1 MNFSAKIH
9 DYIQNNHGSREVY
22 PAPFTV
28 FLNAD
33 DKTYVEPDISVI
45 CDPSKLDD
53 RECNGAP
60 DWIIEVASSG
70 TKRIDYGIKL
80 FKYRSAG
87 VREYWIV
94 NPLTKIVNVFDLEK
108 EELSDQYRFDDNIQ
122 VCIYDNLVHRSVC
135 TYASVSPCAS
145 SSVPP
150 FFCLS
155 IHALSLSTFSRKS
168 LLSTLR
174 RKHYLFQFFHN
185 AILPLLKTIL

>member
-1 MNFSAKIH
+1 MAPPNRIHQKIVMNFSAKIH

-108 EELSDQYRFDDNIQ
+108 EELSDQYRFDDDIQ
-122 VCIYDNLVHRSVC
+122 VCIYDNLVINI
-135 TYASVSPCAS
+135 TE
-145 SSVPP
+145 
-150 FFCLS
+150 
-155 IHALSLSTFSRKS
+155 
-168 LLSTLR
+168 
-174 RKHYLFQFFHN
+174 
-185 AILPLLKTIL
+185 LLK

>member
-9 DYIQNNHGSREVY
+9 DYIQNNHGSCEVY
-22 PAPFTV
+22 LTPFAA

-53 RECNGAP
+53 RGCNGAP
-60 DWIIEVASSG
+60 DWIIEVASPG

-87 VREYWIV
+87 VWEYWIV

-108 EELSDQYRFDDNIQ
+108 EELSDQYRFDDDIQ
-122 VCIYDNLVHRSVC
+122 VCIYDNLVINI
-135 TYASVSPCAS
+135 TE
-145 SSVPP
+145 
-150 FFCLS
+150 
-155 IHALSLSTFSRKS
+155 
-168 LLSTLR
+168 
-174 RKHYLFQFFHN
+174 
-185 AILPLLKTIL
+185 LLK

>member
-1 MNFSAKIH
+1 MAPPNRIHQKIVMNFSAKIH
-9 DYIQNNHGSREVY
+9 DYIQNNHGSCKVY
-22 PAPFTV
+22 PAPFAV

-45 CDPSKLDD
+45 CDPSTLDD
-53 RECNGAP
+53 RGCNGAP

-108 EELSDQYRFDDNIQ
+108 EELSDQYRFDDDIQ
-122 VCIYDNLVHRSVC
+122 VCIYDNLVINI
-135 TYASVSPCAS
+135 TE
-145 SSVPP
+145 
-150 FFCLS
+150 LS
-155 IHALSLSTFSRKS
+155 K
-168 LLSTLR
+168 
-174 RKHYLFQFFHN
+174 
-185 AILPLLKTIL
+185 

>member
-9 DYIQNNHGSREVY
+9 DYIQNKHGSCEVY
-22 PAPFTV
+22 PTPFAA

-45 CDPSKLDD
+45 CNPSKLDD
-53 RECNGAP
+53 RGCNGAP
-60 DWIIEVASSG
+60 DWIIEVASPG

-108 EELSDQYRFDDNIQ
+108 EELSDQYRFDDDIQ
-122 VCIYDNLVHRSVC
+122 VCIYDNLVINI
-135 TYASVSPCAS
+135 TE
-145 SSVPP
+145 
-150 FFCLS
+150 
-155 IHALSLSTFSRKS
+155 
-168 LLSTLR
+168 
-174 RKHYLFQFFHN
+174 
-185 AILPLLKTIL
+185 LLK

>member
-9 DYIQNNHGSREVY
+9 DYIQNNHGSCEVY
-22 PAPFTV
+22 LTPFAV

-45 CDPSKLDD
+45 CNPSKLDD
-53 RECNGAP
+53 RGCNGAP
-60 DWIIEVASSG
+60 DWIIEVASPG

-108 EELSDQYRFDDNIQ
+108 EELSDQYRFDDDIQ
-122 VCIYDNLVHRSVC
+122 VCIYDNLVINI
-135 TYASVSPCAS
+135 TE
-145 SSVPP
+145 
-150 FFCLS
+150 
-155 IHALSLSTFSRKS
+155 
-168 LLSTLR
+168 
-174 RKHYLFQFFHN
+174 
-185 AILPLLKTIL
+185 LLK

>member
-9 DYIQNNHGSREVY
+9 DYIQNNHGSCAVY
-22 PAPFTV
+22 PTPFAV

-53 RECNGAP
+53 RGCNGAP
-60 DWIIEVASSG
+60 VWIIEVASPG

-108 EELSDQYRFDDNIQ
+108 EELSDQYRFDDDIQ
-122 VCIYDNLVHRSVC
+122 VCIYDNLVINI
-135 TYASVSPCAS
+135 TE
-145 SSVPP
+145 
-150 FFCLS
+150 
-155 IHALSLSTFSRKS
+155 
-168 LLSTLR
+168 
-174 RKHYLFQFFHN
+174 
-185 AILPLLKTIL
+185 LLK